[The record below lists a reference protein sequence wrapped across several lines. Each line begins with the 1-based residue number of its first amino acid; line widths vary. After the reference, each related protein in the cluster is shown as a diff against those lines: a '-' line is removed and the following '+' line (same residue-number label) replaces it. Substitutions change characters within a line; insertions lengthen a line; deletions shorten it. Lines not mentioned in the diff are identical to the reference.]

1 MASQGRTSVKHR
13 PAVRR
18 DVVIVM
24 ETSTAFSRGVLAGVS
39 RWMAEHDGWA
49 IAVDDRRANAA
60 APRWLL
66 RWQGDGLL
74 SGVGEHA
81 LPRQWRGGLRPVIQV
96 RGRLTPEQRPGVY
109 PDEDAAMRL
118 ASTHLAERGLTRL
131 AFCPAAIGGD
141 RERCSAAVSHAES
154 TGCSIDVFEPSRI
167 GMRPRAAG
175 EEWERHALGKW
186 IAALPKPVGVIAA
199 SDVRA
204 VQILEACREAG
215 VAVPDDVAVVG
226 IGDDDVLCDLA
237 TPALTSVTHDRTRIG
252 YEAAR
257 MLDERMQGRMPFT
270 PVLLM
275 PPRGITVRHSSDVFS
290 VADADVRQALRLIHA
305 KGCAGLVAADVARAV
320 GLPRRLLD
328 RKFQRFLGRTIHDEL
343 LWMKLAEAKR
353 LLRETDEKL
362 LVVSAHAGFSHA
374 AQLCNVFKAAVGVP
388 PMQYRKAARTCR
400 AVSGGLS

>member
-1 MASQGRTSVKHR
+1 MSLQVGTSAKHR
-13 PAVRR
+13 LAGRR

-24 ETSTAFSRGVLAGVS
+24 ETSSAFSRGVLAGVS

-49 IAVDDRRANAA
+49 ITVDDRGANAA

-74 SGVGEHA
+74 SGVDERT
-81 LPRQWRGGLRPVIQV
+81 LPRPWRGGLRPVIQV
-96 RGRLTPEQRPGVY
+96 RGRLAAEQRPGVY
-109 PDEDAAMRL
+109 PDEDAAMRM
-118 ASTHLAERGLTRL
+118 AAAHLAERGLARL

-154 TGCSIDVFEPSRI
+154 TGCSIDVFEPSRV
-167 GMRPRAAG
+167 GVRPRAAA

-186 IAALPKPVGVIAA
+186 VASLPKPVGVIAA
-199 SDVRA
+199 SDIRA
-204 VQILEACREAG
+204 VQILEACREVG

-237 TPALTSVTHDRTRIG
+237 SPALTSVTHDRTRIG

-257 MLDERMQGRMPFT
+257 MLDERMQGRMP
-270 PVLLM
+270 PLSVLLL

-290 VADADVRQALRLIHA
+290 VGDADVRQALRLIHA

-343 LWMKLAEAKR
+343 LRVKLEKAKR
-353 LLRETDEKL
+353 LLVETDEKL
-362 LVVSAHAGFSHA
+362 LVVSAHAGFTHA

-388 PMQYRKAARTCR
+388 PMQFRKAARACCSAT
-400 AVSGGLS
+400 SELP